1 MKYLR
6 TIYLAVLSAH
16 AQLILLLDRLPGIA
30 DFLSVDRAVLG
41 VAALERRLELAQEMA
56 LKRMDAFDDLSARYD
71 NMAAE
76 AEAEADRAARVIA
89 RLSRLLD

>member
-16 AQLILLLDRLPGIA
+16 AQLILLIDRLPGIA

-41 VAALERRLELAQEMA
+41 VAALESRLALARDMA
-56 LKRMDAFDDLSARYD
+56 LKRMDAFDDLSDHYVRLAD
-71 NMAAE
+71 AAE
-76 AEAEADRAARVIA
+76 SEADRAAQVIA